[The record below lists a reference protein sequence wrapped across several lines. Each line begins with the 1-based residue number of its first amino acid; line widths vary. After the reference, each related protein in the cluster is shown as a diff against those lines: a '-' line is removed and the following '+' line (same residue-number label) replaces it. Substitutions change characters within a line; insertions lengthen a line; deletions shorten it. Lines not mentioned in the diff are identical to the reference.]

1 MTLLPAEAQHPIWAA
16 AHRDAISEE
25 DDAQLVKPSQIK
37 RASKTHLLP
46 SEAHKPA
53 AGSRRRRGSSDRGPQ
68 PLVFISTAW
77 SEQDKHTKQHYDPPT
92 GASSAQL
99 ASTHSCTCFSYS
111 CLFSEKSCAA
121 RLFAGLLGFGSSSSD
136 WMDARMP
143 ATLNVGLRRFCST
156 SRKMEPSA

>member
-53 AGSRRRRGSSDRGPQ
+53 AGSP
-68 PLVFISTAW
+68 STA
-77 SEQDKHTKQHYDPPT
+77 
-92 GASSAQL
+92 
-99 ASTHSCTCFSYS
+99 
-111 CLFSEKSCAA
+111 
-121 RLFAGLLGFGSSSSD
+121 
-136 WMDARMP
+136 
-143 ATLNVGLRRFCST
+143 
-156 SRKMEPSA
+156 RKF